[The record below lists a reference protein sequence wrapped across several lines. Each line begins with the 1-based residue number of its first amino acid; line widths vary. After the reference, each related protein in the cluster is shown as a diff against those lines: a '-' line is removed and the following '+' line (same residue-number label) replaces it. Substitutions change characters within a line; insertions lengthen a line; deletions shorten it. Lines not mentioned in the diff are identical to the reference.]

1 MEYKNIYFIFQG
13 TSNLLISLA
22 FMKQLRILMME
33 KKRLLQ
39 EIKKTTLERITLP
52 TTEQSNGLI
61 GQNTNNYVI
70 MRKLM
75 GLIESARKI

>member
-1 MEYKNIYFIFQG
+1 MGKKDYSKKKN
-13 TSNLLISLA
+13 NL
-22 FMKQLRILMME
+22 
-33 KKRLLQ
+33 
-39 EIKKTTLERITLP
+39 TLERITLP

-61 GQNTNNYVI
+61 GQNTDDYVI

>member
-1 MEYKNIYFIFQG
+1 MEYKNIYFIFQC

-22 FMKQLRILMME
+22 FMKQLRLLMMG
-33 KKRLLQ
+33 KKDYS
-39 EIKKTTLERITLP
+39 KKKNNLTLEKITLP
-52 TTEQSNGLI
+52 TAEQSNGLI
-61 GQNTNNYVI
+61 GQNTDDYII